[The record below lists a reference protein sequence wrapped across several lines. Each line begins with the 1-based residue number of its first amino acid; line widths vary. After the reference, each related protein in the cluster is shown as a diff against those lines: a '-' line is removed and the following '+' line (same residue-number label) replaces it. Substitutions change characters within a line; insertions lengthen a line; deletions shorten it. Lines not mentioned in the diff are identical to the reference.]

1 MRERAL
7 WCPHD
12 HSLTEC
18 PLCINHPGS
27 LQPKKTHKEILKGR
41 VKMKKI
47 EITAYELA
55 QRFVGM
61 TEVAGKVSNPQ
72 ILAML
77 QLDLS
82 WPEQDEV
89 AWCSAFVN
97 YIAWLLRL
105 PRSKSL
111 LARSW
116 LQVGVPIDP
125 VEAEPGFDVVI
136 LKRGGE
142 NQPGPDVIN
151 APGHVGFFAGGDKD
165 IVLILGGNQSDSVN
179 ISRFFVQNI
188 LGIRRLF

>member
-1 MRERAL
+1 
-7 WCPHD
+7 
-12 HSLTEC
+12 
-18 PLCINHPGS
+18 
-27 LQPKKTHKEILKGR
+27 
-41 VKMKKI
+41 MKKI